1 MNTLRI
7 SILVSYLTLRH
18 VKLNNGHICNITIY
32 SKLGSIPTLINK
44 HVMNQEETFNIIFK
58 KLQNP
63 FKFSYK
69 MLKFEYLKECV
80 TNLECVFLFSKL
92 YALKKNLW
100 KKI

>member
-1 MNTLRI
+1 
-7 SILVSYLTLRH
+7 
-18 VKLNNGHICNITIY
+18 
-32 SKLGSIPTLINK
+32 
-44 HVMNQEETFNIIFK
+44 MNQEETFNIIFK

-100 KKI
+100 KKIWSCQIVKYLKYPNEDWNFPWRKPNYNIYHM